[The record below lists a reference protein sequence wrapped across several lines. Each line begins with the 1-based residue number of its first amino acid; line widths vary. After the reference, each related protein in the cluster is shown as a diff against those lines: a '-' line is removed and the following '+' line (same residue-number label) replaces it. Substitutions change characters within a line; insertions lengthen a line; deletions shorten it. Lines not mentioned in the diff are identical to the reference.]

1 VPLGISAGEGGL
13 SRINPVGLK
22 RVNSGGFGISGLG
35 EDWSIGMADGEVG
48 VWEGGGMDIG
58 VKAFSGN

>member
-1 VPLGISAGEGGL
+1 VPLGISAGEDGL

-35 EDWSIGMADGEVG
+35 EDWSIADGEVG

-58 VKAFSGN
+58 VKVLSGN